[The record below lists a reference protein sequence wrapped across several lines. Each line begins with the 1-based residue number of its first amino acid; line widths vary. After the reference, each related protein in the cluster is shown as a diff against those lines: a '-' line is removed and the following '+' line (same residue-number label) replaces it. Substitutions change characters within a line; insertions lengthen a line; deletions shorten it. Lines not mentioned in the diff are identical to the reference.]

1 MKELASFEQGI
12 GGDGGKLQGKLGVE
26 GADLTAQINV
36 KYPIEKVVEPVL
48 KVVDG
53 LVDKLEALIPGD
65 QKKRA
70 EQAKLDAR
78 AAIVKAITETPQVA
92 VEA

>member
-1 MKELASFEQGI
+1 MKNLASFEQAI

-26 GADLTAQINV
+26 GKDLTAQISV

-48 KVVDG
+48 TVVDQ

-65 QKKRA
+65 QKNMA
-70 EQAKLDAR
+70 AQAKIDAR
-78 AAIVKAITETPQVA
+78 EAIVKALTEQAQPVLA
-92 VEA
+92 